1 MLLIVTVVYN
11 KPSFLPYQYECLK
24 RYIQQEFTF
33 YVFDNSESAA
43 HTTQF
48 KDTCAYLGVNY
59 VRVPPGIHTVHDPSF
74 RAGKSLDYALQ
85 YVYST
90 LNYRG
95 IVMVNDSDLFLVRPY
110 DPVQELRG
118 SQFIGRGQYRDN
130 DITYY
135 TNQFLVLDY
144 ATLPNVQDI
153 TFVPGSVKG
162 QFLDCGGLLSLYFDA
177 NPSVAHRTV
186 TDIYSN
192 RLSKA
197 TMDTCPEVIRTYI
210 ENEIQLISHDIPHLD
225 IRAGHAFSEYV
236 ADAFIHLRAGSNW
249 IGHSESLHW
258 NREYWLYRF
267 LCSKLVDWAYVIQPS
282 DTNKYVVSFSLYGN
296 NPKYIY
302 NAIMNAILVN
312 IVYAGWISRFY
323 CDDTVPPNILD
334 ALRSIPHTEIVMMQ
348 SPRTPAGS
356 ERMLWRFYAASDPTV
371 AAMISRDCDSWVSF
385 REAFSVKA
393 WIQSDKAF
401 HILRDHCYHS
411 QKIMGGMWGVKR
423 GTLPEMES
431 MCIEFM
437 KAGTYDQGFLATT
450 IYPQIVGSAMVHL
463 GNQYTNR
470 GQPANG
476 YFPDGGVPMV
486 SYPRI
491 REYIPSIDIEALNAA
506 NAFHCSHCNRTH
518 EFFIGEMFNAIP
530 STVTQFLYI
539 HFPMLRG

>member
-1 MLLIVTVVYN
+1 MLVFTVVYN
-11 KPSFLPYQYECLK
+11 KPSFLTYQVECLR
-24 RYIQQEFTF
+24 RYLQGEFTF
-33 YVFDNSESAA
+33 CVFDNSDSAEYE
-43 HTTQF
+43 TQF
-48 KDTCAYLGVNY
+48 RNLCADLNVTH
-59 VRVPPGIHTVHDPSF
+59 VRVPPGIHTAHDPSI
-74 RAGKSLDYALQ
+74 RAGKSLDYALR

-95 IVMVNDSDLFLVRPY
+95 VVMVNDSDLFLVKPF
-110 DPVQELRG
+110 DPLQELEG
-118 SQFIGRGQYRDN
+118 AQFVGRGQYRDGG
-130 DITYY
+130 ITYY
-135 TNQFLVLDY
+135 TNQFLILDY

-153 TFVPGSVKG
+153 TFVPGVVDDK
-162 QFLDCGGLLSLYFDA
+162 FLDCGGLLSLYFRA
-177 NPSVAHRTV
+177 NPEVVHRTV
-186 TDIYSN
+186 ADIYSN
-192 RLSKA
+192 KLSRE
-197 TMDTCPEVIRTYI
+197 TMDKCPEEIRPYI
-210 ENEIQLISHDIPHLD
+210 EREIQLIPQDVPQLD

-236 ADAFIHLRAGSNW
+236 ANAFIHLRAGSNW
-249 IGHSESLHW
+249 IGHNAALHW

-267 LCSKLVDWAYVIQPS
+267 LCEKLIDWGSVIQPS

-323 CDDTVPPNILD
+323 CDDTVPPNILA

-423 GTLPEMES
+423 GTLPDMES

-450 IYPQIVGSAMVHL
+450 IYPQVVGSAMVHL
-463 GNQYTNR
+463 GNQFNNQR
-470 GQPANG
+470 QPANG
-476 YFPDGGVPMV
+476 YFPDGGVLLAT
-486 SYPRI
+486 YPRI
-491 REYIPSIDIEALNAA
+491 REYIPTIDIEALNSA
-506 NAFHCSHCNRTH
+506 NAFHCSHCGRTH
-518 EFFIGEMFNAIP
+518 EFFIGEMFNTIIQP
-530 STVTQFLYI
+530 VVYFLYT